1 MNAPRDT
8 YFAATGIS
16 WSTLKYMRIS
26 PLAYRYACDNKM
38 QDRTALMK
46 GRAVHTLALEPQ
58 RFDAEYAVYANGRRA
73 GKEWADF
80 ARQSAGKTI
89 LKSDEAELCTDMA
102 VAVLSN
108 PVAAELIRSGII
120 ERPLFWTDPAT
131 ELQCKAKPDIVT
143 DDAVIDLKTTANID
157 GRLFGSLAAR
167 MGYHQQLAHYD
178 EGVRAIY
185 RGKRRRRIII
195 AVETKPPHD
204 VGVFEIGPDDCYAA
218 DCDVAELLTK
228 VKACCGANS
237 WPGRYGDIQALQI
250 PAWATATD
258 DDVESLGLNV
268 QEG

>member
-1 MNAPRDT
+1 MTIDYFSAP
-8 YFAATGIS
+8 GIN
-16 WSTLKYMRIS
+16 WSTLRYMRIS
-26 PLAYRYACDNKM
+26 PLAYRYACDNPM
-38 QDRTALMK
+38 RDRTALMK
-46 GRAVHTLALEPQ
+46 GRAVHTLTLEPD
-58 RFDAEYAVYANGRRA
+58 RFAAEYAVYTGSRRA
-73 GKEWADF
+73 GGEWLEF
-80 ARQSAGKTI
+80 AKANANKTI
-89 LKSDEAELCTDMA
+89 LKRDEYDLCMQMAEA
-102 VAVLSN
+102 VRAN
-108 PVAAELIRSGII
+108 WVAAELINGGII
-120 ERPLFWTDPAT
+120 ERPICWTDPT
-131 ELQCKAKPDIVT
+131 TGLLCKAKPDIVT
-143 DDAVIDLKTTANID
+143 DDAVIDLKTTTNID
-157 GRLFGSLAAR
+157 GRVFGALAAR

-228 VKACCGANS
+228 VKACFDAKR